1 MKRKNWLLGLFLL
14 AAMGCLLVESGAAAE
29 AVRVGITL
37 CVQSVIP
44 ALFPFFVLTSLFISL
59 GFAAELGRLLR
70 RPARRLF
77 RCGGAGG
84 TAFLLGIVG
93 GYPVGGRTVGQLYEQ
108 GLCQKQEAER
118 LLSCCNNSGPAF
130 ILGIAG
136 GALFHSS
143 RLGAWLYLIHVLSA
157 VLTGFL
163 LRPRHA
169 PSGRQSARAGS
180 APPPRFSQALIGA
193 VQSGFSSILN
203 VCGFVIFF
211 LVVLTFFTRLTGL
224 HQGAVLGLLEL
235 TNGIL
240 LLPPTPVGFCEA
252 SALLAFGGL
261 SVHCQTA
268 AVLGGTGLSLR
279 YYWLGKLVQTALS
292 LLLSL
297 PAALWLFS

>member
-29 AVRVGITL
+29 AVRAGITL

-59 GFAAELGRLLR
+59 GFADELGRLLR

-77 RCGGAGG
+77 HCGGAGG

-108 GLCQKQEAER
+108 GFCQKQEAER
-118 LLSCCNNSGPAF
+118 LLACCNNSGPAF

-143 RLGAWLYLIHVLSA
+143 RLGAWLYVIHVFSA
-157 VLTGFL
+157 VLTGLL
-163 LRPRHA
+163 LRPWHA
-169 PSGRQSARAGS
+169 PPGKQSARAAS
-180 APPPRFSQALIGA
+180 AAPPRFSQALIGA

-240 LLPPTPVGFCEA
+240 LLPPTPLGFCAA
-252 SALLAFGGL
+252 SGLLAFGGL

-279 YYWLGKLVQTALS
+279 YYWLGKLLQTALS
-292 LLLSL
+292 LLLSV